1 MGYPKSVQS
10 RIVVKNSTS
19 MQLST
24 VSLPE
29 CPSSLTA
36 RIYYDK
42 RCDLTPTVRT
52 KIALIAKWGKNHGR
66 ITRLSERF
74 GISRTTVYAL
84 RDQLTQRVESAFDA
98 PQTWQADMRAL
109 RESAIR
115 QILLLRLTG
124 HCCIMAIS
132 TILKYNGHSRGSTG
146 FISETLH
153 AIGDKLPQVIDYQG
167 TVNWACDE
175 IYHLGKVP
183 ILVSV
188 EPLSGAVLQ
197 INIVRGTLKDGW
209 NTHWQALRQNG
220 IQSLSL
226 ISDEGWMLRAA
237 RLEQI
242 EAQGDWD
249 FQPDTFHAVS
259 HRLGV
264 FAKRLQK
271 AAYQAIEAEYERE
284 ALCLDTKQPGRLP
297 VFKQQWAQ
305 CQIETQKAIRMYEHF
320 SFLYGCILQ
329 QFNIFDK
336 NGLPRKRLFAEQE
349 ARCAIELMSRL
360 DITGLDK
367 ELKLIDKLIPTLFN
381 FLDKAQDCCQKMLDN
396 QLVEAHALPFWALAW
411 QYDKRSFKVKN
422 NYGYQK
428 KLRDRSKNWIQDI
441 QNHTDL
447 TDENFNALQTT
458 VFASFD
464 GIVQSSAAVE
474 MFNSILRPFLNQ
486 SRDQL
491 SQQALNLIM
500 DFYNHKPFSRG
511 KRKGKSPIEI
521 LTGKKQDKDWMDKI
535 MDLVRL
541 HNI

>member
-1 MGYPKSVQS
+1 
-10 RIVVKNSTS
+10 
-19 MQLST
+19 MQLQT
-24 VSLPE
+24 KTLPE
-29 CPSSLTA
+29 SPSSLTA
-36 RIYYDK
+36 RIYYK
-42 RCDLTPTVRT
+42 ERSDLAPEVRT

-84 RDQLTQRVESAFDA
+84 RDQLSQSVESAFYQA
-98 PQTWQADMRAL
+98 KTWQADIQAL

-132 TILKYNGHSRGSTG
+132 TILKYNGHSRDSTG

-167 TVNWACDE
+167 TVHWACDE

-197 INIVRGTLKDGW
+197 INIVRGSLKDGW
-209 NTHWQALRQNG
+209 NSHWQALREKG

-242 EAQGDWD
+242 EQQGDWD

-264 FAKRLQK
+264 FRKRLEK
-271 AAYQAIEAEYERE
+271 AAYQAIESEYERE
-284 ALCLDTKQPGRLP
+284 TLCVHTKQPNKLP
-297 VFKQQWAQ
+297 VFNRQWAE
-305 CQIETQKAIRMYEHF
+305 CQTQTHKAISVYEHF
-320 SFLYGCILQ
+320 SFLYGCLLQ
-329 QFNIFDK
+329 QFNIFDR
-336 NGLPRKRLFAEQE
+336 NGQPRKRSFAEQE
-349 ARCAIELMSRL
+349 ASCAIELMQRL
-360 DITGLDK
+360 DISGLDK
-367 ELKLIDKLIPTLFN
+367 ELKLIEKLIPTLFN
-381 FLDKAQDCCQKMLDN
+381 FLDKAQDCCQKMVEN
-396 QLVEAHALPFWALAW
+396 QLVEPHLLPFWTLAW

-422 NYGYQK
+422 NYAYQK
-428 KLRDRSKNWIQDI
+428 KLRDRSKTWIQDI
-441 QNHTDL
+441 QKDTNL
-447 TDENFNALQTT
+447 TNEEFNGLHAT
-458 VFASFD
+458 VFAAFD

-474 MFNSILRPFLNQ
+474 MFNAILRPFLNQ
-486 SRDQL
+486 SRDQI

-521 LTGKKQDKDWMDKI
+521 LTGEKQDKDWIDKI

>member
-1 MGYPKSVQS
+1 
-10 RIVVKNSTS
+10 
-19 MQLST
+19 MQLQT
-24 VSLPE
+24 KSLSE
-29 CPSSLTA
+29 VPSSLTY
-36 RIYYDK
+36 RIKYED
-42 RCDLTPTVRT
+42 RVDLSPDVRT

-74 GISRTTVYAL
+74 KISRTTVYAL
-84 RDQLTQRVESAFDA
+84 RDRLSERVEAAFYQ
-98 PQTWQADMRAL
+98 PKTWQGDIRAL

-115 QILLLRLTG
+115 QILLLRMTG

-132 TILKYNGHSRGSTG
+132 AILKYNGYSRDSTG

-167 TVNWACDE
+167 RVNWACDE

-197 INIVRGTLKDGW
+197 INIVRGSLKDGW
-209 NTHWQALRQNG
+209 GSHWQSLRQNG
-220 IQSLSL
+220 IQPLSL

-237 RLEQI
+237 RLEQT
-242 EAQGDWD
+242 AQDWD
-249 FQPDTFHAVS
+249 FQADTFHAVS

-264 FAKRLQK
+264 FSKRLEK
-271 AAYQAIEAEYERE
+271 AAYQAIESEYERE
-284 ALCLDTKQPGRLP
+284 NLCLHTKQPNKLP
-297 VFKQQWAQ
+297 VFKEQWAQ
-305 CQIETQKAIRMYEHF
+305 SQTQTHKAISLYEQF
-320 SFLYGCILQ
+320 SFLYVSMLQ
-329 QFNIFDK
+329 QFNIFDP
-336 NGLPRKRLFAEQE
+336 NGQPRKRPFAEQE
-349 ARCAIELMSRL
+349 ASCAIDLMQLL
-360 DITGLDK
+360 DIPGLDK
-367 ELKLIDKLIPTLFN
+367 ELKLIEKLIPTLFN
-381 FLDKAQDCCQKMLDN
+381 FLDKAQDCCQKIVEN
-396 QLVEAHALPFWALAW
+396 QLVEPHLLPFWALAW

-422 NYGYQK
+422 NYMYQK

-441 QNHTDL
+441 QEQAKLSNQD
-447 TDENFNALQTT
+447 FNALQATL
-458 VFASFD
+458 FAAFD

-486 SRDQL
+486 SRDQI
-491 SQQALNLIM
+491 SQQTLNLIM

-521 LTGKKQDKDWMDKI
+521 LTGKKQDKHWMDKI

>member
-1 MGYPKSVQS
+1 
-10 RIVVKNSTS
+10 
-19 MQLST
+19 MQLQT
-24 VSLPE
+24 KPLPE
-29 CPSSLTA
+29 YPSSLTD
-36 RIYYDK
+36 RIYYK
-42 RCDLTPTVRT
+42 ERCDLTPNVRT

-66 ITRLSERF
+66 ITRLAKRF
-74 GISRTTVYAL
+74 KISRTTVYAL
-84 RDQLTQRVESAFDA
+84 QDQLTQSVEAAFYQ
-98 PQTWQADMRAL
+98 PKTWQADIKAL

-132 TILKYNGHSRGSTG
+132 TILKYNGYSRDSTG
-146 FISETLH
+146 FISETLQ

-197 INIVRGTLKDGW
+197 INIVRGSLKDGW
-209 NTHWQALRQNG
+209 NSHWEALRQNG
-220 IQSLSL
+220 IEPLSL
-226 ISDEGWMLRAA
+226 ISDEGWILRAA
-237 RLEQI
+237 RLEKVEHQK
-242 EAQGDWD
+242 DWD

-264 FAKRLQK
+264 FSKRLEK
-271 AAYQAIEAEYERE
+271 AAYQAIESEYERE
-284 ALCLDTKQPGRLP
+284 TLCFHTKQPSKLP
-297 VFKQQWAQ
+297 VFNEQWAQ
-305 CQIETQKAIRMYEHF
+305 SQAQTHKAISIYEQF
-320 SFLYGCILQ
+320 SFLYGCLLQ
-329 QFNIFDK
+329 QFNIFNR
-336 NGLPRKRLFAEQE
+336 NGQPRLRLFAEQE
-349 ARCAIELMSRL
+349 SSCAIELMQLL
-360 DITGLDK
+360 DIPGLDK
-367 ELKLIDKLIPTLFN
+367 ELKAIEKLIPTLFN
-381 FLDKAQDCCQKMLDN
+381 FLDKAQDCCLKMVEN
-396 QLVEAHALPFWALAW
+396 QLVEPHLLPFWALAW

-422 NYGYQK
+422 NYAYQK
-428 KLRDRSKNWIQDI
+428 KLRERSKNWVQDI
-441 QNHTDL
+441 QKDTKL
-447 TDENFNALQTT
+447 TNEAFNAQLQT
-458 VFASFD
+458 VFTAFD

-521 LTGKKQDKDWMDKI
+521 LTGKKQDKDWIDKI

-541 HNI
+541 NNI

>member
-1 MGYPKSVQS
+1 
-10 RIVVKNSTS
+10 
-19 MQLST
+19 MQLQT
-24 VSLPE
+24 NPPPE
-29 CPSSLTA
+29 YPSSLTD
-36 RIYYDK
+36 RIYYK
-42 RCDLTPTVRT
+42 ERCDLSPNVRT

-84 RDQLTQRVESAFDA
+84 RDQLSQSVEAAFYQ
-98 PQTWQADMRAL
+98 PKTWQADIRAL

-124 HCCIMAIS
+124 HCCITAIS
-132 TILKYNGHSRGSTG
+132 TILKYNGYSRDSTG
-146 FISETLH
+146 FISETLQT
-153 AIGDKLPQVIDYQG
+153 IGDKLPQVIDYQG

-197 INIVRGTLKDGW
+197 INIVRGSLKEGW
-209 NTHWQALRQNG
+209 NSHWQALRQKG
-220 IQSLSL
+220 IQPLSL
-226 ISDEGWMLRAA
+226 ISDEGWILRAA
-237 RLEQI
+237 RLEKVEQQ
-242 EAQGDWD
+242 EDWD

-264 FAKRLQK
+264 FAKRLEK
-271 AAYQAIEAEYERE
+271 AAYQAIESEYERE
-284 ALCLDTKQPGRLP
+284 TLCLHTKQPSKLP
-297 VFKQQWAQ
+297 VFNEQWAQ
-305 CQIETQKAIRMYEHF
+305 SQAQTHKAISVYEQF
-320 SFLYGCILQ
+320 SFLYGCLLQ
-329 QFNIFDK
+329 QFNIFNR
-336 NGLPRKRLFAEQE
+336 NGQPRLRLFAEQD
-349 ARCAIELMSRL
+349 ASCAIELMQLL
-360 DITGLDK
+360 DIPGLDK
-367 ELKLIDKLIPTLFN
+367 ELKAIGKLIPTLFN
-381 FLDKAQDCCQKMLDN
+381 FLDKAQDCCLKMVEN
-396 QLVEAHALPFWALAW
+396 QLVEPHLLPFFALAW

-422 NYGYQK
+422 NYAYQK
-428 KLRDRSKNWIQDI
+428 KLREKSKNWVQDI
-441 QNHTDL
+441 QKDTKL
-447 TDENFNALQTT
+447 TNEAFNAQLQT
-458 VFASFD
+458 VFTAFD

-491 SQQALNLIM
+491 SQHALNLIM

-521 LTGKKQDKDWMDKI
+521 LTGQKQDKDWIDKI

-541 HNI
+541 NNI

>member
-1 MGYPKSVQS
+1 M
-10 RIVVKNSTS
+10 
-19 MQLST
+19 
-24 VSLPE
+24 
-29 CPSSLTA
+29 
-36 RIYYDK
+36 
-42 RCDLTPTVRT
+42 
-52 KIALIAKWGKNHGR
+52 
-66 ITRLSERF
+66 
-74 GISRTTVYAL
+74 
-84 RDQLTQRVESAFDA
+84 
-98 PQTWQADMRAL
+98 
-109 RESAIR
+109 
-115 QILLLRLTG
+115 
-124 HCCIMAIS
+124 
-132 TILKYNGHSRGSTG
+132 
-146 FISETLH
+146 
-153 AIGDKLPQVIDYQG
+153 
-167 TVNWACDE
+167 
-175 IYHLGKVP
+175 
-183 ILVSV
+183 
-188 EPLSGAVLQ
+188 
-197 INIVRGTLKDGW
+197 
-209 NTHWQALRQNG
+209 
-220 IQSLSL
+220 
-226 ISDEGWMLRAA
+226 
-237 RLEQI
+237 EQI
-242 EAQGDWD
+242 AAQGNWD

-271 AAYQAIEAEYERE
+271 AAYQAIESEYERE

-297 VFKQQWAQ
+297 VLKQQWAQ
-305 CQIETQKAIRMYEHF
+305 CQIETQKAISIYEDF
-320 SFLYGCILQ
+320 SFLYGCLLQ

-349 ARCAIELMSRL
+349 ARCAIELMQLL

-396 QLVEAHALPFWALAW
+396 QLVEAHTLPFWALAW

-422 NYGYQK
+422 NYAYQK
-428 KLRDRSKNWIQDI
+428 KLRDRSKKWIQDI
-441 QNHTDL
+441 QNDTNL
-447 TDENFNALQTT
+447 TDEDFNALQAT

-511 KRKGKSPIEI
+511 KRKGKSPLEI
-521 LTGKKQDKDWMDKI
+521 LTGKKQEKDWIDKI